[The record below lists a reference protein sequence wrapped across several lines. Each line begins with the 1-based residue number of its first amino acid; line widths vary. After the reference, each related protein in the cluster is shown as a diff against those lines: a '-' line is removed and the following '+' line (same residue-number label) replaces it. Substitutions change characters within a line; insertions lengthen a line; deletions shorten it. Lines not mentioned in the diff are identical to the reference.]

1 VLRRS
6 KKNVSTPACLAEPHG
21 KRLLPRWWSRA
32 LLRPSDLDL
41 QGRNLSIALFHD
53 PREIDRQ
60 RRSPSVLSVLRKA
73 LRGPR
78 PPFPPGQH
86 SKAPGFYE
94 IVCKPSGASFVL
106 SPAARVGTPH
116 PYIGGSVTRSF
127 VNQRKP
133 LLAALNAVTFGR
145 DSTKAACCSG
155 IEFRPVSPVTQ
166 AKPFHSSTAEPKRAS
181 IAANP
186 ATRGERSKPSHGG
199 KPNTF
204 PGKFY
209 PGHLQPLTGKLHSR
223 PSGSFPALGY

>member
-1 VLRRS
+1 MVVESLAAAFRS
-6 KKNVSTPACLAEPHG
+6 
-21 KRLLPRWWSRA
+21 
-32 LLRPSDLDL
+32 RPS
-41 QGRNLSIALFHD
+41 G
-53 PREIDRQ
+53 EIDRQ
-60 RRSPSVLSVLRKA
+60 RRRPSVLSVLGKA

-133 LLAALNAVTFGR
+133 PSPPSTPSLSDAIRRKLPVVQVLNFDR
-145 DSTKAACCSG
+145 Y
-155 IEFRPVSPVTQ
+155 SPVTQ
-166 AKPFHSSTAEPKRAS
+166 AKPSHSSTAEPKRAS

-223 PSGSFPALGY
+223 PSGSFPASGY